1 MINTIIKKAIYDYKL
16 RKELLEDPV
25 GVCNKLGISIDINI
39 VSINPLIKYKD
50 NLQQGAF
57 RP

>member
-1 MINTIIKKAIYDYKL
+1 MINTIIKKCIYDYKL

-25 GVCNKLGISIDINI
+25 GICKKLGISIDFNLI
-39 VSINPLIKYKD
+39 SIKPLTEFKK
-50 NLQQGAF
+50 NVQQGAF